1 MTDKFSPPRHNKA
14 AHSALSSLFFFP
26 SPLTRVY
33 PSPHLALVSP
43 RPRLDF
49 LLFFVTRRP
58 FLLLLSL
65 HLDLFTGTNSLQIAP
80 GNLIST
86 FPISWEPI
94 LRRKKNYT
102 GVTNWHEPC
111 IRRPMS
117 RAMTAGEC
125 RKVRKGREEEGG
137 WGWASMQMRYARRRL
152 LFLCPLP
159 IEIIS
164 SIWLTS
170 WKIVVCRSWLVSK
183 FLHWFL
189 HTANGHKTIP
199 RLVSRLRETVSKINF
214 FFLFLSSRL
223 PSFTDY
229 RAISLRDLP
238 EIENI

>member
-33 PSPHLALVSP
+33 PSPHLTLVSP

-58 FLLLLSL
+58 LLLLLSL

-125 RKVRKGREEEGG
+125 RKV
-137 WGWASMQMRYARRRL
+137 
-152 LFLCPLP
+152 
-159 IEIIS
+159 EIIS

>member
-58 FLLLLSL
+58 LLLLLSL

-125 RKVRKGREEEGG
+125 RKV
-137 WGWASMQMRYARRRL
+137 
-152 LFLCPLP
+152 
-159 IEIIS
+159 EIIS

-183 FLHWFL
+183 FLHWF
-189 HTANGHKTIP
+189 HTQRMDIKRFRDLFLDSERQFRRSISFFFFYHRDCLLSQT
-199 RLVSRLRETVSKINF
+199 TVPFLFEIYLKSKIYKF
-214 FFLFLSSRL
+214 VSSL
-223 PSFTDY
+223 TCT
-229 RAISLRDLP
+229 
-238 EIENI
+238 

>member
-58 FLLLLSL
+58 LLLLLSL

-125 RKVRKGREEEGG
+125 RKV
-137 WGWASMQMRYARRRL
+137 
-152 LFLCPLP
+152 
-159 IEIIS
+159 EIIS